1 MIQAETL
8 ENFYVNTPLSRAKNN
23 HPFYEAGQ
31 LRRAKMHAARLIES
45 VDHKK
50 MLTPALYQLLEAS
63 FILETTDTKILA
75 AHLKK
80 HLLPFAPNFKKYAKF
95 SGNRTIPK
103 RIRFFFTTEIKAL
116 SIFKYFA

>member
-8 ENFYVNTPLSRAKNN
+8 ENFNVNTPLSRPKNN
-23 HPFYEAGQ
+23 HSFYEAGQ

-80 HLLPFAPNFKKYAKF
+80 TPAAIRAEFQKICEILGQSHDTQTDPFFLHHRNK
-95 SGNRTIPK
+95 SVVNI
-103 RIRFFFTTEIKAL
+103 
-116 SIFKYFA
+116 

>member
-8 ENFYVNTPLSRAKNN
+8 ESLNVNNPLFKQKNN
-23 HPFYEAGQ
+23 HSFYEAGQ
-31 LRRAKMHAARLIES
+31 LRRAKMHAARLIEA

-80 HLLPFAPNFKKYAKF
+80 TPAAI
-95 SGNRTIPK
+95 RTEFQKICE
-103 RIRFFFTTEIKAL
+103 ILGQSHNIQTDSFFLHHENK
-116 SIFKYFA
+116 SIVNI